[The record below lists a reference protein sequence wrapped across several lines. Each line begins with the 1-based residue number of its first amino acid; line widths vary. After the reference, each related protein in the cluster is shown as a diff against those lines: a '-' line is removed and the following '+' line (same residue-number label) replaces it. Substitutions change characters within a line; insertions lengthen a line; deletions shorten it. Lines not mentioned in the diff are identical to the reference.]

1 MKIELRNFELPVEI
15 HDLKIHNLMAYGKE
29 MTVLDSQSISEE
41 IVKVFE
47 SIVGMENLL
56 LEEEHRIEY
65 GHDKTEDLIFL
76 PDLVLKPGSTHEVS
90 EILKIC
96 NTHKIFV
103 TPRGAGTGLSGGA
116 LPVQKGVI
124 LSMERFNKIL
134 NIDELNLQ
142 ATVEPGVITEV
153 FQNAVKE
160 KGLFYPPDPSS
171 KGSCYLGGNL
181 ANNSGGPKAVKYG
194 VTRDYVINME
204 VVLPSGE
211 IIWTGANVMKN
222 STGYNLTQ
230 LMCGSEGTLGVIT
243 KIVFKLR
250 GYPQKNV
257 LLLIPFSNSEE
268 ACQAIAAIFTEGITP
283 SGVEFFEREAGI
295 KTIAYCEEVLNSPV
309 TTRLPE
315 DMGAYLLCEL
325 DGNDEEMLMR
335 DAERVMAV
343 VERFPIG
350 EVLFADSALQKEE
363 LWKVRKNISP
373 AVNWKTVTKSDDVV
387 VPRSNLPKLISGIK
401 EIGLRFNFNTVCFGH
416 LGDGNLHINFL
427 REGLSDHDWETKVP
441 EGIGE
446 VFKLVVK
453 LGGTLSGEHGVGITK
468 RPYMSIA
475 MSEVNLNLMRG
486 IKKVFDPNGIL
497 NPGKIF

>member
-1 MKIELRNFELPVEI
+1 
-15 HDLKIHNLMAYGKE
+15 MAYGKE
-29 MTVLDSQSISEE
+29 TAVLDSSRLSEDV
-41 IVKVFE
+41 INKMIA
-47 SIVGMENLL
+47 IVGRDHCFIDDETL
-56 LEEEHRIEY
+56 IKY
-65 GHDKTEDLIFL
+65 GQDKTEDLVFL
-76 PDLVLKPGSTHEVS
+76 PDVVVRPGNTGEVS
-90 EILKIC
+90 EVLKVC
-96 NTHKIFV
+96 NDNSIPV
-103 TPRGAGTGLSGGA
+103 TPRGAGTGLAGGS

-134 NIDELNLQ
+134 HIDELNLQ

-153 FQNAVKE
+153 FQDAVKA

-171 KGSCYLGGNL
+171 KGSCFLGGNL

-204 VVLPSGE
+204 VVLPTGE
-211 IIWTGANVMKN
+211 VIWTGANVMKN

-250 GYPQKNV
+250 GYPKKNV
-257 LLLIPFSNSEE
+257 LLLIPFATNEE
-268 ACQAIAAIFTEGITP
+268 ACRAIAAIFVEGIAP
-283 SGVEFFEREAGI
+283 SGVEFFEREAGV
-295 KTIAYCEEVLNSPV
+295 KTIEYCEKVLNSPI
-309 TTRLPE
+309 TTQLPE

-325 DGNDEEMLMR
+325 DGNDEELLMK
-335 DAERVMAV
+335 DAERVMSV
-343 VERFPIG
+343 VERFEIG
-350 EVLFADSALQKEE
+350 EVLFADSTLQKEE

-387 VPRSNLPKLISGIK
+387 VPRSELPKLIKGIK
-401 EIGLRFNFNTVCFGH
+401 EIGKSYNFNTVCFGH
-416 LGDGNLHINFL
+416 IGDGNIHINFL
-427 REGLSDHDWETKVP
+427 RDEMSDHDWETKVP

-475 MSEVNLNLMRG
+475 MSETNLELMRG
-486 IKKVFDPNGIL
+486 IKKVFDPKGIL